1 MAPSRLDAVYR
12 KTGKGQEAIAQ
23 RAHGVVGRARSL
35 LILVDGQ
42 RPQSALEQL
51 AAGLGDVAQMLAQL
65 EADGLITT
73 RATGAVPTQPAPL
86 APEPQRATAPTPS
99 GGVPL
104 PQAKAFAS
112 RQLMQILGPTS
123 EALCLRV
130 EAARNRDEFI
140 ESIRRAYAVVAEVRG
155 RTQADA
161 FGAMIEANLPPA

>member
-1 MAPSRLDAVYR
+1 MDSIYR

-42 RPQSALEQL
+42 RPQSALMQL

-73 RATGAVPTQPAPL
+73 RPAGTLPTAPAPL
-86 APEPQRATAPTPS
+86 QPEPIATPPAGP
-99 GGVPL
+99 VPL

-123 EALCLRV
+123 DVLSLRI
-130 EAARNRDEFI
+130 EAARNRAEFI

-155 RTQADA
+155 RAQAEA
-161 FGAMIEANLPPA
+161 FGTSIEANLPPA

>member
-1 MAPSRLDAVYR
+1 MDPVYR

-42 RPQSALEQL
+42 RPQSSLLQL

-65 EADGLITT
+65 DAAGLITT
-73 RATGAVPTQPAPL
+73 RPPGAVPTAPAPL
-86 APEPQRATAPTPS
+86 APELPANAPAGPVS
-99 GGVPL
+99 L

-123 EALCLRV
+123 EALCLRI
-130 EAARNRDEFI
+130 EGTRNRAEFI

-155 RTQADA
+155 RTQAEA
-161 FGAMIEANLPPA
+161 FGALIEANLPLA